1 MTPTTRRF
9 ASALPLLASLLLL
22 LLPVTAQA
30 QSVVWTREF
39 GTTRDD
45 IALDAVANATDVY
58 IVGESQGNLADQ
70 QQHGGGDAFL
80 RRTSGGGAVRWT
92 RFFSTGQF
100 DTANSVALA
109 GSEVVIGGR
118 TGATGDAFVAAYD
131 TSGNLLWA
139 HGFGSPN
146 GQDAV
151 RSIDR

>member
-1 MTPTTRRF
+1 MTSIGRRF
-9 ASALPLLASLLLL
+9 ASALPLLASLFLLL
-22 LLPVTAQA
+22 AVTAQA

-92 RFFSTGQF
+92 RFFSTTQL
-100 DTANSVALA
+100 DEATSVALA

-118 TGATGDAFVAAYD
+118 TEGISDAFVAAYD
-131 TSGNLLWA
+131 TAGNLLWTNE
-139 HGFGSPN
+139 FGSPR
-146 GQDAV
+146 G
-151 RSIDR
+151 